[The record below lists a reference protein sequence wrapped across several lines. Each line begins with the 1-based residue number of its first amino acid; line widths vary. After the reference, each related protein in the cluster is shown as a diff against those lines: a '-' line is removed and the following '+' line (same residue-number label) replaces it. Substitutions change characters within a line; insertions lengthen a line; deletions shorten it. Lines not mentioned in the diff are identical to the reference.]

1 MQDDAAIDVIRDYL
15 SQSISLSRAAEQLGL
30 SRFELMERFER
41 LNIPLRLGPETKEEA
56 QREVDAA
63 LEALRT
69 DK

>member
-1 MQDDAAIDVIRDYL
+1 MQDDAEIDVIRDYL
-15 SQSISLSRAAEQLGL
+15 NQPISLSRAAEQLGL